1 MPFRALIGL
10 LVPLLFSLHAWADN
24 IQLNPGHPTRYTVV
38 KGDTLWDISGKFLQK
53 PWQWPQIWHNNPQI
67 ENPHLIYPGDVITL
81 TIVDGQPRL
90 SVSRNNGVLKLSPH
104 IRETEH
110 QDAIKVIPIDAIAAY
125 LTSPKVVGKDDLDN
139 APYIIDFAGEYL
151 VAAAGDRVY
160 VRSITEPKHL
170 AYTIYRQGET
180 YKNPET
186 GEILGYEAKY
196 IADTTLQRPGD
207 PATLLITKSKSEIRI
222 GDRLMPNQEGQVA
235 LNYFPRAPKS
245 MISGSIIS
253 VLNGVSQIGR
263 HDIVIVDKGSRD
275 GLKAGHVLDIYQRG
289 DIVRDKYSGIVN
301 ETVTL
306 PEELAGTL
314 MIFRTFDRV
323 SYALVM
329 EATAAIHV
337 LDKIKTPLNTSNE
350 QDPKYWLALL
360 RTPGVGPRTFLR
372 ILAVCTPEQLFTQ
385 ARHLPDELN
394 LTRRSIDFIK
404 NPDWRSIDQ
413 DLNWLAQPDNH
424 LLTCD
429 DPAYPKQLQ
438 EIPDAPPVLFVRG
451 SIDLLS
457 RPQIAIVGSHNP
469 SSQGKQTAQDFAGTL
484 AACGFVITSGLA
496 LGIDAASHI
505 GALRSGGLTI
515 AVAGTGLDRIYPA
528 RHKQLAL
535 EIVENGA
542 IISEFPPSTT
552 AKAGHFPRRNRII
565 SGLCIGLLVVEAAR
579 QSGSLITARLA
590 LEQNREVF
598 AIPGSIHNPLARGC
612 NALIREGAKL
622 VETTR
627 DILEE
632 FCQYNQQPEE
642 KEPHQEQSM
651 LDLEQQK
658 LLNLTMYSP
667 TSCRHAGQ

>member
-457 RPQIAIVGSHNP
+457 RPPDRHRRQPQPFQPGQTDRAGLCRYAGRLRFRHYQRP
-469 SSQGKQTAQDFAGTL
+469 GAGYRCGKPHRCTAQRWPDHCRSRNRPGQNLSRPTQATGAGNRRKRRDHFRISTWHDGQSRPL
-484 AACGFVITSGLA
+484 SQAQSDHQRLVHWSAGR
-496 LGIDAASHI
+496 
-505 GALRSGGLTI
+505 RSGQAERFADHGASGPGTEPGSLRHPGIHPQPAGPGLQR
-515 AVAGTGLDRIYPA
+515 ADPGRRQAGRNNA
-528 RHKQLAL
+528 RH
-535 EIVENGA
+535 
-542 IISEFPPSTT
+542 S
-552 AKAGHFPRRNRII
+552 
-565 SGLCIGLLVVEAAR
+565 
-579 QSGSLITARLA
+579 
-590 LEQNREVF
+590 
-598 AIPGSIHNPLARGC
+598 
-612 NALIREGAKL
+612 
-622 VETTR
+622 
-627 DILEE
+627 
-632 FCQYNQQPEE
+632 
-642 KEPHQEQSM
+642 
-651 LDLEQQK
+651 
-658 LLNLTMYSP
+658 
-667 TSCRHAGQ
+667 